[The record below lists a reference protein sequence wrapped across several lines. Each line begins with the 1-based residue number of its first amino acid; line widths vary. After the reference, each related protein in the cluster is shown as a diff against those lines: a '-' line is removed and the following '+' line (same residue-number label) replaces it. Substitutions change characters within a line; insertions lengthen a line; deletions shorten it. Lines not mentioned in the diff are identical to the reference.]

1 MTITTEKG
9 TKRTKWTKEDD
20 IIVIYNGLAIS
31 FKEIGEILLLLWG
44 NEDNHY
50 PQSEG
55 FDGAEM
61 SLNFIKEL
69 FEKRELTE
77 ELLRK
82 YRLIK

>member
-9 TKRTKWTKEDD
+9 RKRTKWTKEDD
-20 IIVIYNGLAIS
+20 IIVMYNGLPIS

-50 PQSEG
+50 PKSEG
-55 FDGAEM
+55 FDGSEM

-69 FEKRELTE
+69 FETRKLTD